1 MNETKRSR
9 HIKRMMN
16 NESQKKIENL
26 SQSNPVC
33 FRCGKVDHYKKDR
46 KVKKKINNLNI
57 LEDLKDMLCK
67 VMLNSL
73 ELESRTGSDNEND
86 TNQLLDID
94 EDNSSQTSSDLEEC
108 IKGSCDCHPKTINVI
123 IQEQELVL
131 DVLRKIKD
139 ETIKQEF
146 YEVFKKSVHKPKI
159 KKTMS
164 PYNLNEILTR
174 FNQNYPKDIIIK
186 DLQEEIRQY
195 KKEIQDLRQFT
206 SLGLTDL
213 QDQINKIVV
222 NQ

>member
-1 MNETKRSR
+1 
-9 HIKRMMN
+9 MMN
-16 NESQKKIENL
+16 NESQKKIENP

-73 ELESRTGSDNEND
+73 EFESRTGSDNEND

-159 KKTMS
+159 KKTVS

-174 FNQNYPKDIIIK
+174 FNQNSPKDIIIK